1 MIKSACDFMK
11 KSIILSA
18 LLMLVG
24 SILEVVAL
32 FLSFET
38 MIPVL
43 LIYGGFVAISL
54 GLILLLAILIA
65 VIIPNVSKRLSA
77 CQH

>member
-1 MIKSACDFMK
+1 MFTSACDLMK

-24 SILEVVAL
+24 SVLEVAAL

-38 MIPVL
+38 IVPVL
-43 LIYGGFVAISL
+43 FIYGGFAAISL
-54 GLILLLAILIA
+54 GLILLLVIMIA
-65 VIIPNVSKRLSA
+65 VILPNVSKRLNA

>member
-11 KSIILSA
+11 KSIRLSA
-18 LLMLVG
+18 LLMRVG
-24 SILEVVAL
+24 AILEVVAL
-32 FLSFET
+32 FLSFDT
-38 MIPVL
+38 IIPVL
-43 LIYGGFVAISL
+43 FIYGGFAAISL

-65 VIIPNVSKRLSA
+65 VIIPKVSKRLSA